1 MVSCRVS
8 VKNPPESGF
17 VVIGTMLVCTP
28 LKPEHTHH
36 GAVVDRMFWV
46 TQSQCLPGVATPNAQ
61 GMAIIGFIKIWQAM
75 LVKQCHKRPI

>member
-1 MVSCRVS
+1 MVS
-8 VKNPPESGF
+8 VKGFRKKIHPKSGF

-46 TQSQCLPGVATPNAQ
+46 TQARFAQ
-61 GMAIIGFIKIWQAM
+61 GMAIIGSIKIWQAM